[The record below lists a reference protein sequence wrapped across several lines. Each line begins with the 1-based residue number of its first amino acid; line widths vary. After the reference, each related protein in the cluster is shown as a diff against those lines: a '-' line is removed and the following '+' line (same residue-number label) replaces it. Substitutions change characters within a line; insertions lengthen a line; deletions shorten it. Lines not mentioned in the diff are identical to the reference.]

1 MNRKTFFDKVRN
13 DPLLFRGSL
22 TADQVKGM
30 DAILNRMV
38 KLDARWLAYALA
50 TAFHET
56 GGRMVPIMENLNYSA
71 KGLRATFPKYFNLA
85 DAAKYE
91 RKPQAIANRAYG
103 NRMGNGPEAS
113 GDGWKYRGRG
123 LVQITGKDN
132 YTKYGIAD
140 NPDRALEPD
149 VAVMIMFD
157 GMTAG
162 KFTGKKLSD
171 YFDADTTDWVGA
183 RKIIN
188 GLDKA
193 EKIAGEAKA
202 FFAAIQAAK

>member
-1 MNRKTFFDKVRN
+1 MDRKKFFDAIRDN
-13 DPLLFRGSL
+13 PLLFNGRLSSE
-22 TADQVKGM
+22 QVVGIS
-30 DAILNRMV
+30 AILNRME

-113 GDGWKYRGRG
+113 GDGWLMRGRG
-123 LVQITGKDN
+123 LVQLTGRDN
-132 YTKYGIAD
+132 YRKYGIEN
-140 NPDRALEPD
+140 NPDKALEPD
-149 VAVMIMFD
+149 FAVAIMFD
-157 GMTAG
+157 GMTSGAY
-162 KFTGKKLSD
+162 TGKKLSD
-171 YFDADTTDWVGA
+171 YFNDTKTDWVGA
-183 RKIIN
+183 RRIIN
-188 GLDKA
+188 GTDKA

-202 FFAAIQAAK
+202 FYAAIIAAK